1 MKEYGKWIGFPNLP
15 TLLTHLRIHSPL
27 LLTASCLIASRH
39 LPPSHTLDSLITA
52 LFNESRRLLSH
63 AVLRVPRNVETLQ
76 AILILSIWSPLQKK
90 EPGGREGGKGL
101 LAAGGRT
108 LDSWLVSGYGLMLGM
123 TVIRFNDLTRGVE
136 FKGPKTPVGGSARES
151 ADGIAQRLR
160 VWNHL
165 VLIHLQYRA
174 PANAPFPVR
183 CWGFQVGNGLSSYC
197 VGTRRPCILE
207 QELIDRCRAI
217 LHVEGNT
224 ASNHDQRMVAEI
236 FLYYKL
242 YRLLQ
247 RVGMERRGSLVMATE
262 DNVELQAW
270 RDEWDYLFRT
280 PPKQHKAVISL
291 SRVESGA
298 YWLMFACVDED
309 GHQYIEIGY
318 WFAHLML
325 RAQALKLIDDGRNT
339 PVDGSPAPARTPSDN
354 RPSAELKKAHM
365 SAISQL
371 SANIL
376 QRARRVETSEIRV
389 QTPRPSYLP
398 AHPVNFPFVG

>member
-39 LPPSHTLDSLITA
+39 LPPSHTLDSLITV

-90 EPGGREGGKGL
+90 EPGAREGGKGL

-151 ADGIAQRLR
+151 ADGIVQRLR

-165 VLIHLQYRA
+165 VLIHLQY
-174 PANAPFPVR
+174 PSNAPFPVR
-183 CWGFQVGNGLSSYC
+183 CLGLQVGNGLRSYC

-207 QELIDRCRAI
+207 QELIERCRAI

-247 RVGMERRGSLVMATE
+247 RVGIDRRGALVTATE
-262 DNVELQAW
+262 DNAELQAW
-270 RDEWDYLFRT
+270 LDEWDYLFRT
-280 PPKQHKAVISL
+280 AHNHPPHRTTRPSHFHVL
-291 SRVESGA
+291 SRGVWGA
-298 YWLMFACVDED
+298 YWLTFACRRRWPSI
-309 GHQYIEIGY
+309 H
-318 WFAHLML
+318 
-325 RAQALKLIDDGRNT
+325 RNRIL
-339 PVDGSPAPARTPSDN
+339 VRTSHAA
-354 RPSAELKKAHM
+354 RPSP
-365 SAISQL
+365 
-371 SANIL
+371 
-376 QRARRVETSEIRV
+376 ET
-389 QTPRPSYLP
+389 
-398 AHPVNFPFVG
+398 H